1 MAKFRQTTSCLD
13 TCPIL
18 GFLSLVSGLRPLGQP
33 IPRGFVLVLFHVHA
47 KGKQEEGMEKME
59 VSLLG

>member
-1 MAKFRQTTSCLD
+1 MAKFRQTASCLD

-18 GFLSLVSGLRPLGQP
+18 GFLSLVSGLRALGQP
-33 IPRGFVLVLFHVHA
+33 IPRGFVLVLFHVHT
-47 KGKQEEGMEKME
+47 KGKREEGREKME